1 MFSKPLSKLTVAV
14 IMGGKSAERE
24 VSLRSGL
31 AVANALSAQSIKVIK
46 LDGIEELLKC
56 DLKSFDAVFNIL
68 HGEAGENGE
77 LAGFLSSV
85 GIAYTGC
92 GLKGAV
98 LSWDKSVA
106 KTIVQAHGIR
116 TPNSQV
122 ITNIAQIQIHNP
134 GPWIVKPTQE
144 GSSVGLFYADNE
156 IELKTCARKALKL
169 VDSILIEDYIK
180 GSECTVAIVK
190 GKSLPV
196 IRINPGVDLYDYE
209 AKYNS
214 TQTEY
219 FCPSGYDNKLED
231 ALKQDA
237 LKAFKALHL
246 KGWARID
253 FMVDKQG
260 KHWFLEANTTPGM
273 TQTSLVPKAANAI
286 GWSFNQLV
294 LNILST
300 AFTEVKND

>member
-1 MFSKPLSKLTVAV
+1 MFNKPLSELKIAV

-31 AVANALSAQSIKVIK
+31 AVANALTAQSINAIQI
-46 LDGIEELLKC
+46 DGIGELIKS

-77 LAGFLSSV
+77 LAGFLSSM

-92 GLKGAV
+92 DLKGAV
-98 LSWDKSVA
+98 LSWDKSIA
-106 KTIVQAHGIR
+106 KNIIQAHGIS
-116 TPNSQV
+116 TPSSIVVTNSNQV
-122 ITNIAQIQIHNP
+122 QIKGT

-156 IELKTCARKALKL
+156 IELNACVNKALKL
-169 VDSILIEDYIK
+169 VDSILIEEFIK
-180 GSECTVAIVK
+180 GSECTVAVVK
-190 GKSLPV
+190 GKALPV
-196 IRINPGVDLYDYE
+196 IRIKPSIDLYDYE

-219 FCPSGYDNKLED
+219 FCPSGYDEKLEKALQKD
-231 ALKQDA
+231 ALNAFNA
-237 LKAFKALHL
+237 LYL
-246 KGWARID
+246 KGWGRID
-253 FMVDKQG
+253 FMVDKKG

-273 TQTSLVPKAANAI
+273 TQTSLVPKAARAI
-286 GWSFNQLV
+286 GWDFEELV

>member
-31 AVANALSAQSIKVIK
+31 AVANALSAQSINVIK

-92 GLKGAV
+92 DLKGAV

-106 KTIVQAHGIR
+106 KTIVQADGIR
-116 TPNSQV
+116 TPSSQV
-122 ITNIAQIQIHNP
+122 ITDIAQIQIHNL

-144 GSSVGLFYADNE
+144 GSSVGLYYVENE
-156 IELKTCARKALKL
+156 EDLMICVEKALKQ
-169 VDSILIEDYIK
+169 VESILIEDYIQ

-190 GKSLPV
+190 GRALPV
-196 IRINPGVDLYDYE
+196 IRIKPDIDLYDYE
-209 AKYNS
+209 AKYNC

-300 AFTEVKND
+300 AFTEVQND

>member
-1 MFSKPLSKLTVAV
+1 MFNKPLSELNIAV

-31 AVANALSAQSIKVIK
+31 AVANALSAQFVNVTQI
-46 LDGIEELLKC
+46 DGIDELLRS
-56 DLKSFDAVFNIL
+56 DLNSFDAAFNIL

-77 LAGFLSSV
+77 LAAFFSAV

-92 GLKGAV
+92 DLKGAV
-98 LSWDKSVA
+98 LSWDKSIA

-116 TPNSQV
+116 TPKSQV
-122 ITNIAQIQIHNP
+122 ITDIEQIKIHNS

-144 GSSVGLFYADNE
+144 GSSVGLFYAGNE
-156 IELKTCARKALKL
+156 IELSECVNKALKL
-169 VDSILIEDYIK
+169 VDSILIEEFIE

-190 GKSLPV
+190 GQVLPV
-196 IRINPGVDLYDYE
+196 IRIKPSIDLYDYE

-219 FCPSGYDNKLED
+219 FCPSGYDKKLEK
-231 ALKQDA
+231 AVQQDA
-237 LKAFKALHL
+237 LNAFNALQL
-246 KGWARID
+246 KGWGRID
-253 FMVDKQG
+253 FMVDTQG

-273 TQTSLVPKAANAI
+273 TQTSLVPKAAAAI
-286 GWSFNQLV
+286 GWDFNKLV

>member
-31 AVANALSAQSIKVIK
+31 AVANALSAQSINVIK
-46 LDGIEELLKC
+46 LDGIEKLLKC

-122 ITNIAQIQIHNP
+122 IINIAQIKIHNP

-169 VDSILIEDYIK
+169 VDSILIEDYIQ

-196 IRINPGVDLYDYE
+196 IRIKPGVDLYDYE